1 MKNYYCS
8 ISIINSD
15 LFKKEDKSG
24 VNFVILTQANIIS
37 PKFTF
42 DGNFD
47 VPTHRIYISQF
58 VPTSFAISD
67 TAKNETQSLSS
78 RRLEMKRWKQT
89 GRQRWEKC
97 VLGIATEQLECNHG
111 SGVMMKRKNFFALFL
126 SFFFNP
132 SSPGEICQ
140 YYKTFTG

>member
-47 VPTHRIYISQF
+47 VPAHRIYIS
-58 VPTSFAISD
+58 
-67 TAKNETQSLSS
+67 
-78 RRLEMKRWKQT
+78 
-89 GRQRWEKC
+89 
-97 VLGIATEQLECNHG
+97 
-111 SGVMMKRKNFFALFL
+111 
-126 SFFFNP
+126 
-132 SSPGEICQ
+132 
-140 YYKTFTG
+140 